1 MQKRKVLHVIIH
13 IAVWLMVFLFPL
25 LLLPKN
31 SDTNLLHFM
40 LHNLVSWTALII
52 VFYANYL
59 GLIER
64 LFFHKKH
71 LRFALYNLALLVII
85 AGLSTWLK
93 SMIPDHRPHPEEF
106 SIVSHL
112 MRFFLRDMLSFIL
125 TVGLALAIRMT
136 EKWHAIEMEKQ
147 EAEHKRSEAELRNLR
162 QQLNPH
168 FLFNTL
174 NNIYALIAISQEK
187 AQEAVLELSNLLRY
201 VLYDNNHTTVPIE
214 KELEFIRNYVALMRL
229 RLTAQTEVTLDIDV
243 QDKQAGIAP
252 LLFISLIENAFK
264 HGVASNSP
272 CFIHISVKQE
282 NEMLTARIR
291 NSLFPK
297 TTNDRS
303 GSGIGLANLRRRL
316 EILYPDSHS
325 FHIDTSENIYTTE
338 LKIRICP

>member
-1 MQKRKVLHVIIH
+1 MQKRKTLHIIIH
-13 IAVWLMVFLFPL
+13 IAVWLMVFTFPL

-31 SDTNLLHFM
+31 SDTNLFHFM
-40 LHNLVSWTALII
+40 LHNLVSWVALII
-52 VFYANYL
+52 VFYINYL
-59 GLIER
+59 DLIER
-64 LFFHKKH
+64 LLFHKKH
-71 LRFALYNLALLVII
+71 LRFFLYNLLILIFI
-85 AGLSTWLK
+85 ACISTWLK
-93 SMIPDHRPHPEEF
+93 SLIPDHRPHPEDF
-106 SIVSHL
+106 SELEH
-112 MRFFLRDMLSFIL
+112 MARFFLRDLLSTGL

-136 EKWHAIEMEKQ
+136 EKWHDVEMEKQ

-174 NNIYALIAISQEK
+174 NNIYALIDISQNK

-201 VLYDNNHTTVPIE
+201 VLYDNNHTTVTIE

-229 RLTAQTEVTLDIDV
+229 RLTAETEVTLDIDV
-243 QDKQAGIAP
+243 QDKQAEIVP

-272 CFIHISVKQE
+272 CFIHISIKQE
-282 NEMLTARIR
+282 GNMLAARIC
-291 NSLFPK
+291 NSRFPK
-297 TTNDRS
+297 TTNDHS
-303 GSGIGLANLRRRL
+303 GSGIGLANLKRRL

-325 FHIDTSENIYTTE
+325 FHIDMDENTYATE

>member
-40 LHNLVSWTALII
+40 LHNLVSWTALLI

-64 LFFHKKH
+64 LLFHKKH
-71 LRFALYNLALLVII
+71 LRFVFYNLAMLVII

-106 SIVSHL
+106 STMSHL
-112 MRFFLRDMLSFIL
+112 IRFFLRDMLSFIL

-136 EKWHAIEMEKQ
+136 GKC
-147 EAEHKRSEAELRNLR
+147 
-162 QQLNPH
+162 
-168 FLFNTL
+168 
-174 NNIYALIAISQEK
+174 
-187 AQEAVLELSNLLRY
+187 Y

-229 RLTAQTEVTLDIDV
+229 RLTAETEVTLDIDV

-272 CFIHISVKQE
+272 CFIHISIKQE

-297 TTNDRS
+297 TTNDHS

-325 FHIDTSENIYTTE
+325 FHIDTSENTYTTE